1 MSSRF
6 GIQVPMSSRTKPAES
21 EQANQTNT
29 SSEDA
34 GAHQTD
40 EGWMRIALDEAY
52 AGDRTPGAGEV
63 GCAIVRNGELL
74 MRGHNEA
81 ERTHD
86 PTAHAEMVCLRRL
99 GGVLQTT
106 DLSGCTLYCTLQP
119 CSMCAAACVWAGI
132 RRVVYG
138 AGRRDVH
145 ADYFDARHLNAS
157 DLIRDAFR
165 DDMEIVGGV
174 LREECAALY
183 AGPHGEPARKDQA

>member
-1 MSSRF
+1 
-6 GIQVPMSSRTKPAES
+6 
-21 EQANQTNT
+21 
-29 SSEDA
+29 
-34 GAHQTD
+34 
-40 EGWMRIALDEAY
+40 MRLALKEAY

-63 GCAIVRNGELL
+63 GCVIVRDGVLI
-74 MRGHNEA
+74 MSGHNEA
-81 ERTHD
+81 ELTHD

-99 GGVLQTT
+99 GTKLKTT

-138 AGRRDVH
+138 AGRGDVH

-165 DDMEIVGGV
+165 EAMEIVGGG
-174 LREECAALY
+174 LRRECAALY
-183 AGPHGEPARKDQA
+183 AGPHGEPARKDQPAR